1 MKKNLLY
8 LWALICSVSLLT
20 ACSSDDDNT
29 VNDETT
35 PPEEEAVVTA
45 PDVVGTYWG
54 NLDISML
61 PDGSDQEVVIAD
73 GLPKFITFSQV
84 SDTEVKMELKEF
96 ELFINGNILKF
107 GDIVI
112 DKCAVKK
119 ETDVSTFTGQQ
130 DLTFQGDAAALG
142 TSSSDILF
150 WECNSA
156 IIVTCLLKSISES
169 DIQVDRIHSKSNGL
183 KVISEDI
190 IQSPGEVCIY
200 IEMFECSPSGSYLQA
215 PLKMSQVVREVISS
229 DFTIR
234 KFDFGAYGVAFT
246 QVSFIYVPRKFS

>member
-142 TSSSDILF
+142 TCATKDRRNGAKWKCYNEYSGKS
-150 WECNSA
+150 
-156 IIVTCLLKSISES
+156 TCIEADRES
-169 DIQVDRIHSKSNGL
+169 CFLRCEAG
-183 KVISEDI
+183 
-190 IQSPGEVCIY
+190 G
-200 IEMFECSPSGSYLQA
+200 G
-215 PLKMSQVVREVISS
+215 
-229 DFTIR
+229 IR
-234 KFDFGAYGVAFT
+234 
-246 QVSFIYVPRKFS
+246 

>member
-8 LWALICSVSLLT
+8 LWALICSVALFT

-119 ETDVSTFTGQQ
+119 ETDASTFTGQQ
-130 DLTFQGDAAALG
+130 DLTFEGNAAALG
-142 TSSSDILF
+142 T
-150 WECNSA
+150 CP
-156 IIVTCLLKSISES
+156 VTVTGTVEDGNADMTINVKVPTLQQTVKVTYSGVKQVAES
-169 DIQVDRIHSKSNGL
+169 GGN
-183 KVISEDI
+183 
-190 IQSPGEVCIY
+190 
-200 IEMFECSPSGSYLQA
+200 
-215 PLKMSQVVREVISS
+215 
-229 DFTIR
+229 
-234 KFDFGAYGVAFT
+234 
-246 QVSFIYVPRKFS
+246 

>member
-119 ETDVSTFTGQQ
+119 GNGKLLPHGLPERKQTLRLSPDSKT
-130 DLTFQGDAAALG
+130 L
-142 TSSSDILF
+142 LF
-150 WECNSA
+150 RGMP
-156 IIVTCLLKSISES
+156 LLW
-169 DIQVDRIHSKSNGL
+169 
-183 KVISEDI
+183 
-190 IQSPGEVCIY
+190 
-200 IEMFECSPSGSYLQA
+200 
-215 PLKMSQVVREVISS
+215 
-229 DFTIR
+229 
-234 KFDFGAYGVAFT
+234 
-246 QVSFIYVPRKFS
+246 VPVPPV

>member
-73 GLPKFITFSQV
+73 GLPKFITFSRYRNRQV
-84 SDTEVKMELKEF
+84 CSEKG
-96 ELFINGNILKF
+96 NG
-107 GDIVI
+107 
-112 DKCAVKK
+112 
-119 ETDVSTFTGQQ
+119 
-130 DLTFQGDAAALG
+130 
-142 TSSSDILF
+142 
-150 WECNSA
+150 
-156 IIVTCLLKSISES
+156 
-169 DIQVDRIHSKSNGL
+169 R
-183 KVISEDI
+183 
-190 IQSPGEVCIY
+190 
-200 IEMFECSPSGSYLQA
+200 
-215 PLKMSQVVREVISS
+215 
-229 DFTIR
+229 
-234 KFDFGAYGVAFT
+234 FDFHRTARPYFSGGCRCFGYLCHQYRRNGAKWKCYNEYSGKSTCIEADRESCFLRCEAGGG
-246 QVSFIYVPRKFS
+246 IR

>member
-45 PDVVGTYWG
+45 PMWWNVLG

-119 ETDVSTFTGQQ
+119 ETDASTFTGQQ

-142 TSSSDILF
+142 T
-150 WECNSA
+150 CA
-156 IIVTCLLKSISES
+156 TSIEGTVQSGNATMN
-169 DIQVDRIHSKSNGL
+169 IQVKVPAL
-183 KVISEDI
+183 KQTV
-190 IQSPGEVCIY
+190 
-200 IEMFECSPSGSYLQA
+200 
-215 PLKMSQVVREVISS
+215 K
-229 DFTIR
+229 
-234 KFDFGAYGVAFT
+234 VAFSGVK
-246 QVSFIYVPRKFS
+246 QVEESGKD

>member
-96 ELFINGNILKF
+96 ELFINGNILK
-107 GDIVI
+107 VRRYRNRQV
-112 DKCAVKK
+112 C
-119 ETDVSTFTGQQ
+119 
-130 DLTFQGDAAALG
+130 
-142 TSSSDILF
+142 
-150 WECNSA
+150 
-156 IIVTCLLKSISES
+156 SE
-169 DIQVDRIHSKSNGL
+169 KGNG
-183 KVISEDI
+183 
-190 IQSPGEVCIY
+190 
-200 IEMFECSPSGSYLQA
+200 
-215 PLKMSQVVREVISS
+215 R
-229 DFTIR
+229 
-234 KFDFGAYGVAFT
+234 FDFHRTARPYFSGGCRCFGYLCHQYRRNGAKWKCYNEYSGKSTCIEADRESCFLRCEAGGG
-246 QVSFIYVPRKFS
+246 IR